1 MPDSEGLSS
10 DRSLALESVESV
22 SASEVSCV
30 DSELSNEDSE
40 SSFALVGIVVG
51 GARFHL
57 RRMV

>member
-1 MPDSEGLSS
+1 VSS
-10 DRSLALESVESV
+10 SGRSLVLEFADSV
-22 SASEVSCV
+22 SASEVSCAE
-30 DSELSNEDSE
+30 SELSNEESE